1 MMDGN
6 KCDVYS
12 NSVTVGSTDFEFSLD
27 FNLETLIQEQGKEAE
42 RTTEKIV
49 KVRMSPQL
57 AKAFSLLLEEQVK
70 QYEASHGGK
79 YSVRSDVYVG
89 DSWDAC
95 YRKYSL

>member
-27 FNLETLIQEQGKEAE
+27 FNLETLVQEQGREAE

-57 AKAFSLLLEEQVK
+57 AKAFSLLLAEHIK
-70 QYEASHGGK
+70 QYETSHGEI
-79 YSVRSDVYVG
+79 
-89 DSWDAC
+89 
-95 YRKYSL
+95 